1 MKEIKEAG
9 SEISLGLF
17 LGLASLGLFLMLGL
31 CSTNNARIT
40 QTDFQYC
47 NSKYND
53 EKSKCFEQLKQLKAY
68 D

>member
-9 SEISLGLF
+9 SEVGLGLF
-17 LGLASLGLFLMLGL
+17 YGLASLGFFLMLGL
-31 CSTNNARIT
+31 CSTR
-40 QTDFQYC
+40 TDFQYC
-47 NSKYND
+47 NSKHKD

>member
-9 SEISLGLF
+9 SEVSLGLF
-17 LGLASLGLFLMLGL
+17 YGLASLGFFLMLGL
-31 CSTNNARIT
+31 CSTNNSKVA

-47 NSKYND
+47 DSKYKD
-53 EKSKCFEQLKQLKAY
+53 GKSKCFEQLKQLRAY